1 MKDYK
6 DREDEKNARKKQL
19 ELTLVQVQLKFIK
32 MEKV

>member
-6 DREDEKNARKKQL
+6 DREVKKMLGKQL